1 MSNKNNDELQ
11 RQASENTLG
20 LNPVIGIRRKDL
32 LSSART
38 VLRQAVRQP
47 LHSAKHVA
55 HFGLELKNVL
65 LGKSSLAP
73 ESDDRR
79 FNDPAWSNNPLY
91 RRYLQTYLAWRK
103 ELQDWIG
110 NSDLPP
116 QDISRGQFVINLM
129 TEAMAPTNTL
139 SNPAA
144 VKRFFETG
152 GKSLLDGLSNLA
164 KDMVNN
170 GGMPSQ
176 VNMEAFEVGKNLG
189 TSEGAVVFR
198 NDVLELIQYSPITEQ
213 VHARPLLVVPPQ
225 INKFYVFDLSPEKSL
240 ARYCLRS
247 QQQTFIISWRNPTKA
262 QREWGLSTYID
273 ALKEAVDAVLAITG
287 SKDLNMLGACS
298 GGITCTALVG
308 HYAAIGENKVN
319 ALTLLVSVLDTTMDN
334 QVALF
339 VDEQTLEAAK
349 RHSYQAG
356 VLEGSEMAKVFAWMR
371 PNDLI
376 WNYWVNNYLLGN
388 EPPVFDIL
396 FWNNDTTRLPA
407 AFHGDL
413 IEMFKSN
420 PLIRP
425 DALEVCGTPIDLK
438 NVHCDIF
445 SVAGTA
451 DHITPWQ
458 SCYRSAHLFGGKI
471 EFVLSNSGH
480 IQSILNPPGNPKAR
494 FMTGADRPGDPVA
507 WQENAT
513 KHADSWWLH
522 WQSLA
527 ERTRRGAEK
536 STYPPGQ
543 PRLCRWRSRPGHLR
557 SRALSCAAV
566 AAMRAPRHFFH
577 DRVERMPEP
586 YIFRTVELDDQ
597 SIRTAVRPGKPHLT
611 PLLIFNGI
619 GANLELVFPFIEAL
633 DPDLEVIAF
642 DVPGVGGSSTPRH
655 PYRFPGLAKLTARM
669 LDYLDYGQVS
679 AIGVS
684 WGGALAQQFA
694 HDYPERCKKLV
705 LAATAAGAVMVP
717 GKPKVLWMMASPRR
731 YVQPSHVIRIAPLI
745 YGGAFRRDPDLAM
758 HHASKVR
765 SGGKLG
771 YYWQLFAGLGWT
783 SIHWLHKI
791 HQPTLVLA
799 GDDDPLIPL
808 INMRLLAWRIPNA
821 QLHIIDDGHLF
832 LITRAEAVAP
842 IIMKFLQEERQ
853 RAVMHPRPASGG

>member
-91 RRYLQTYLAWRK
+91 RRYLQTYLAWRN

-110 NSDLPP
+110 SSDLSP

-176 VNMEAFEVGKNLG
+176 VNMDAFEVGKNLG
-189 TSEGAVVFR
+189 TSEGAVVYR

-240 ARYCLRS
+240 ARFCLRS

-308 HYAAIGENKVN
+308 HYAAINENKVN

-339 VDEQTLEAAK
+339 VDEQTLEAAFFAQQMA
-349 RHSYQAG
+349 HPAG
-356 VLEGSEMAKVFAWMR
+356 QL
-371 PNDLI
+371 
-376 WNYWVNNYLLGN
+376 
-388 EPPVFDIL
+388 
-396 FWNNDTTRLPA
+396 RLALALAA
-407 AFHGDL
+407 AFA
-413 IEMFKSN
+413 F
-420 PLIRP
+420 
-425 DALEVCGTPIDLK
+425 CG
-438 NVHCDIF
+438 
-445 SVAGTA
+445 
-451 DHITPWQ
+451 
-458 SCYRSAHLFGGKI
+458 
-471 EFVLSNSGH
+471 
-480 IQSILNPPGNPKAR
+480 PGA
-494 FMTGADRPGDPVA
+494 
-507 WQENAT
+507 
-513 KHADSWWLH
+513 
-522 WQSLA
+522 
-527 ERTRRGAEK
+527 
-536 STYPPGQ
+536 
-543 PRLCRWRSRPGHLR
+543 
-557 SRALSCAAV
+557 
-566 AAMRAPRHFFH
+566 
-577 DRVERMPEP
+577 
-586 YIFRTVELDDQ
+586 
-597 SIRTAVRPGKPHLT
+597 
-611 PLLIFNGI
+611 
-619 GANLELVFPFIEAL
+619 
-633 DPDLEVIAF
+633 
-642 DVPGVGGSSTPRH
+642 
-655 PYRFPGLAKLTARM
+655 
-669 LDYLDYGQVS
+669 
-679 AIGVS
+679 
-684 WGGALAQQFA
+684 
-694 HDYPERCKKLV
+694 
-705 LAATAAGAVMVP
+705 
-717 GKPKVLWMMASPRR
+717 
-731 YVQPSHVIRIAPLI
+731 
-745 YGGAFRRDPDLAM
+745 
-758 HHASKVR
+758 
-765 SGGKLG
+765 
-771 YYWQLFAGLGWT
+771 
-783 SIHWLHKI
+783 
-791 HQPTLVLA
+791 
-799 GDDDPLIPL
+799 
-808 INMRLLAWRIPNA
+808 
-821 QLHIIDDGHLF
+821 
-832 LITRAEAVAP
+832 
-842 IIMKFLQEERQ
+842 
-853 RAVMHPRPASGG
+853 

>member
-1 MSNKNNDELQ
+1 MSNKNNDELP

-73 ESDDRR
+73 EGDDRR
-79 FNDPAWSNNPLY
+79 FQDPAWSKNPLY

-103 ELQDWIG
+103 ELQEWVG
-110 NSDLPP
+110 NSDLSP
-116 QDISRGQFVINLM
+116 QDIARGQFVINLL

-144 VKRFFETG
+144 IKRFFETG

-164 KDMVNN
+164 KDVVNN

-176 VNMEAFEVGKNLG
+176 VNMDAFEVGKNLG
-189 TSEGAVVFR
+189 TSEGSVVYR
-198 NDVLELIQYSPITEQ
+198 NDVLELIQYNPITEQ
-213 VHARPLLVVPPQ
+213 VHTRPLLVVPPQ

-240 ARYCLRS
+240 ARFCLRS

-308 HYAAIGENKVN
+308 HYAALGEQKVN
-319 ALTLLVSVLDTTMDN
+319 ALTLLVSVLDTTLDTE
-334 QVALF
+334 VALF

-349 RHSYQAG
+349 RHSYQSG
-356 VLEGSEMAKVFAWMR
+356 VLEGSDMAKVFAWMR

-413 IEMFKSN
+413 IELFKNN
-420 PLIRP
+420 PLTRP
-425 DALEVCGTPIDLK
+425 GALEVCGTAIDLK
-438 NVHCDIF
+438 NVQCDIF
-445 SVAGTA
+445 SVAGTS

-507 WQENAT
+507 WQENAE
-513 KHADSWWLH
+513 KHADSWWLY
-522 WQSLA
+522 WQAWLG
-527 ERTRRGAEK
+527 ERAGDLKKAPTRLGN
-536 STYPPGQ
+536 
-543 PRLCRWRSRPGHLR
+543 
-557 SRALSCAAV
+557 RA
-566 AAMRAPRHFFH
+566 
-577 DRVERMPEP
+577 
-586 YIFRTVELDDQ
+586 Y
-597 SIRTAVRPGKPHLT
+597 
-611 PLLIFNGI
+611 
-619 GANLELVFPFIEAL
+619 
-633 DPDLEVIAF
+633 
-642 DVPGVGGSSTPRH
+642 
-655 PYRFPGLAKLTARM
+655 
-669 LDYLDYGQVS
+669 
-679 AIGVS
+679 
-684 WGGALAQQFA
+684 
-694 HDYPERCKKLV
+694 
-705 LAATAAGAVMVP
+705 AAGEAAP
-717 GKPKVLWMMASPRR
+717 GT
-731 YVQPSHVIRIAPLI
+731 YVH
-745 YGGAFRRDPDLAM
+745 
-758 HHASKVR
+758 
-765 SGGKLG
+765 
-771 YYWQLFAGLGWT
+771 
-783 SIHWLHKI
+783 
-791 HQPTLVLA
+791 
-799 GDDDPLIPL
+799 
-808 INMRLLAWRIPNA
+808 
-821 QLHIIDDGHLF
+821 
-832 LITRAEAVAP
+832 
-842 IIMKFLQEERQ
+842 ER
-853 RAVMHPRPASGG
+853 